1 MTQPIDE
8 LKDRI
13 IQQAVDIRR
22 QKLSAGQQV
31 LAERLIRASYA
42 NVAPEDVLK
51 RDPETL
57 FGGAAALLD
66 FMGERKPGAPKLRVY
81 LPRFE
86 NAGWECEH
94 GVIEIVNDDMP
105 FLVDSLSAALQKREI
120 DIHLLVHPILS
131 VIRDEKGKLIDIAE
145 KRGDKGTE
153 LESVMHIEID
163 RLAAATEPAKLAE
176 DLLAVFAEVRAAV
189 EDWQQMR
196 KNVLAEIE
204 SLKTA
209 PAPKEA
215 GDVAET
221 REFLTWLADDNF
233 TFLGLRAYDFTL
245 SKDEVGIIPESCLGL
260 LRDASLGLFDSD
272 SHGQKAGPEVEVFK
286 RPQLMILTKGDRIST
301 VHRAVQLDVI
311 GVKRFDKAGK
321 VIGMLAIA
329 GLYGHSAYNS
339 STLDIPVLRNRVR
352 NIVERAGFS
361 PTSHDGK
368 SLLAILENYPR
379 DELVQASDDLLF
391 NNSLGIL
398 RLQDRQQ
405 TALFLRPDDLGRFVS
420 ALVFVPRDRYDTALR
435 HRWQDVLEDAFGG
448 TVVTWFAQVADRPLA
463 RLHFIVRKKEN
474 ALKQPNLE
482 DLEKRLADAA
492 RSWADRLR
500 DALLEAHGE
509 EKGLALY
516 RRWGDLFPLSYRELE
531 TPRAALGDID
541 QLASLGGKVAVHL
554 HRPLMAPETEV
565 RFKLY
570 HKTLPVA
577 LSDVLPLF
585 EHMGFR
591 VISENPH
598 ELFGGGDVVWIHD
611 FTMATL
617 DGVKLNVEALRSRFE
632 EAFLALWY

>member
-1 MTQPIDE
+1 
-8 LKDRI
+8 
-13 IQQAVDIRR
+13 
-22 QKLSAGQQV
+22 
-31 LAERLIRASYA
+31 
-42 NVAPEDVLK
+42 
-51 RDPETL
+51 
-57 FGGAAALLD
+57 
-66 FMGERKPGAPKLRVY
+66 
-81 LPRFE
+81 
-86 NAGWECEH
+86 
-94 GVIEIVNDDMP
+94 
-105 FLVDSLSAALQKREI
+105 
-120 DIHLLVHPILS
+120 
-131 VIRDEKGKLIDIAE
+131 
-145 KRGDKGTE
+145 
-153 LESVMHIEID
+153 MHIEID

-209 PAPKEA
+209 PVPKEA

-245 SKDEVGIIPESCLGL
+245 SKDEVGVIPESCLGL

-420 ALVFVPRDRYDTALR
+420 ALVFVPRDRYDTKLR
-435 HRWQDVLEDAFGG
+435 HRWQEVLEDAFGG

-463 RLHFIVRKKEN
+463 RLHFIVRKKDK
-474 ALKQPNLE
+474 ALKSPDVE

-500 DALLEAHGE
+500 EALLEAHGE

-541 QLASLGGKVAVHL
+541 QLANLGGKVAVHL

-570 HKTLPVA
+570 HKSQPVA

-617 DGVKLNVEALRSRFE
+617 DGVKLNVEALRHRFE
-632 EAFLALWY
+632 DAFLALWNGDAEDDGLNKLLVGADLNWRQISILRAYAKYLRQAGSTFSGSYVERSLVSNVGIAKLLVQLFEARFDPASKAKDEPLVAAIDKALDAVTSADEDRILRRFLN